1 MARATTKPAAGSIAA
16 QLERL
21 NAFRPGKHRV
31 VSCYLK
37 VEPRDRARGKYL
49 IKVKN
54 RVRDLE
60 AALPELGLDRA
71 TMEAIKA
78 DLSRVLAFLKQ
89 PGNLPASQGVAI
101 FACGPQKLWEVVALP
116 FVHRSRLA
124 VDRTPLVRELA
135 AADDEFGRVLT
146 AVLDRTAARFFQV
159 TAFGATEVADITAD
173 ATRGSRFTGPQD
185 GRPGWGEH
193 NYNNRLR
200 TERQRHLEAA
210 ALQIQALDKAD
221 PVRGIVLA
229 GNGTDAGVLQP
240 YLHPYLLD
248 RVMGAVRLN
257 AKKVTAAEVLQAT
270 LAVRAD
276 WERTS
281 ELLLMHDLEEGL
293 GTGWAVDG
301 VHETLKALGRGQVRT
316 LLVDPDVAEPG
327 FRGVESGR
335 LALMEADLRGEKDVV
350 PVIDVI
356 DDAIE
361 EALRQRVTVN
371 VVFEPAAKKAIHGL
385 AALLRF
391 R

>member
-1 MARATTKPAAGSIAA
+1 MARSTKPAAGGIAA
-16 QLERL
+16 QLVRL
-21 NAFRPGKHRV
+21 NDVRPGKHRV

-60 AALPELGLDRA
+60 DALPELKLERA
-71 TMEAIKA
+71 TSEAIRV
-78 DLSRVLAFLKQ
+78 DLARVLAFLKQ
-89 PGNLPASQGVAI
+89 PGNLPPTQGIAI
-101 FACGPQKLWEVVALP
+101 FACGPLKLWEVVALP
-116 FVHRSRLA
+116 SVHRSRLA

-135 AADDEFGRVLT
+135 AAEDEFGRILT
-146 AVLDRTAARFFQV
+146 AVLDRTAARFFEV
-159 TAFGATEVADITAD
+159 TAFGAREVSDLTAD
-173 ATRGSRFTGPQD
+173 ATRGGRYHGDQD
-185 GRPGWGEH
+185 GPGWGERSYH
-193 NYNNRLR
+193 NRIR
-200 TERQRHLEAA
+200 TERQRHLDAA
-210 ALQIQALDKAD
+210 ALELQTLDRKE
-221 PVRGIVLA
+221 PVNGIVLA
-229 GNGTDAGVLQP
+229 GIGTDAGALQP
-240 YLHPYLLD
+240 FLHPYLLD
-248 RVMGAVRLN
+248 RVMGSVRLN
-257 AKKVTAAEVLQAT
+257 AKSVTPAEVLAAT
-270 LAVRAD
+270 LAVRQA

-293 GTGWAVDG
+293 GTQWAVDG

-327 FRGVESGR
+327 VRSLSSGR
-335 LALMEADLRGEKDVV
+335 LALMEADLRGESDVV

-371 VVFEPAAKKAIHGL
+371 VVFDPTAKKAIHGM